1 MIVCFNHGNG
11 LADPMVLIRKTPRVV
26 RFCAKDTL
34 WKMPIMNW
42 FIRGSGAVPVY
53 RRREHGE
60 QAESL
65 NLEIFAELIA
75 AMRTVGIDADEQQG
89 AFRALAALL
98 HGESELP
105 LDAWRARDQ
114 AARGG
119 DGDRNI
125 GQQAESHG
133 AVGEAM
139 MPRRAGQ
146 RIGGVIFAAK
156 HGQHRLAG
164 QPG

>member
-75 AMRTVGIDADEQQG
+75 ALRQATASALRRRASGASCRTWSS
-89 AFRALAALL
+89 R
-98 HGESELP
+98 SRR
-105 LDAWRARDQ
+105 AWRGSR
-114 AARGG
+114 
-119 DGDRNI
+119 
-125 GQQAESHG
+125 S
-133 AVGEAM
+133 
-139 MPRRAGQ
+139 RR
-146 RIGGVIFAAK
+146 
-156 HGQHRLAG
+156 
-164 QPG
+164 